1 MELYEKL
8 LQRIE
13 NDEPIYCNKTFAKD
27 LESIANEH
35 HQEQVNIILGDVS
48 SCYALFNEEDNIQE
62 LYQSEVNAKEALRE
76 RQHIVPLTE
85 YYIDLIQ
92 ID

>member
-1 MELYEKL
+1 MELYKKL

-27 LESIANEH
+27 LERIANEH

-48 SCYALFNEEDNIQE
+48 KSFCKCKNPKIVRNKHIRGCIRCDKTE
-62 LYQSEVNAKEALRE
+62 LL
-76 RQHIVPLTE
+76 
-85 YYIDLIQ
+85 
-92 ID
+92 